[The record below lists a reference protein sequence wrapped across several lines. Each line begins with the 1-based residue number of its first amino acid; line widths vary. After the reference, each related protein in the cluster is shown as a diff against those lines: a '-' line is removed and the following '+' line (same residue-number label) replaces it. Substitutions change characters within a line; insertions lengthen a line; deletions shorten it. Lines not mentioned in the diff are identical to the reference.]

1 MVRTESILHRT
12 DFGWPLGLVRVLDII
27 ISVFA
32 GFISGS
38 YYLLPGEVWHINYVQ
53 LIVIGSLIQFV
64 IFGYFHL
71 YDPGRRL
78 TVFREL
84 RNVLVAW
91 LLTMAGVSI
100 FIFFTKSGHD
110 YSRVWWTLW
119 FASGLSFLLMA
130 HVVMRLL
137 LRHLRQRGLGLRRI
151 VLVGYPNL
159 MTDLMKRIEAT
170 PGLGFRVEQF
180 FDPNEVALEEVARY
194 VQIEAIDQVWVTLPL
209 KEEALLHQVLDN
221 LALTPVEVKYVPD
234 LFGLRLFSHSLTEV
248 NGLPVLSLCSS
259 PMHGF
264 NAFTKAVEDRLL
276 SIFFLLLLSPVM
288 FLVALAVKLTS
299 KGPVFFTQDR
309 LGIGGRTIR
318 VLKFRSMVVHEE
330 SDGAVTQATR
340 QDPRITPVGI
350 FLRRTSLDEL
360 PQFINVLRGEMSIV
374 GPRPHAMAHNAYYQ
388 NLVEGYMDRHRVKPG
403 ITGWAQVNG
412 YRGET
417 DTLEKMQSRV
427 EYDLYYIENWS
438 LWFDLKII
446 LLTIFK
452 GFVHPNAH

>member
-1 MVRTESILHRT
+1 MVNRHILLRT
-12 DFGWPLGLVRVLDII
+12 DSGWPAGLVRGLDLLINALTAL
-27 ISVFA
+27 VA
-32 GFISGS
+32 GQL
-38 YYLLPGEVWHINYVQ
+38 YLLPTEVWHANYLQ
-53 LIVIGSLIQFV
+53 LILIGVLLQFV
-64 IFGYFHL
+64 VFGRFQL
-71 YDPGRRL
+71 YDPSRRL
-78 TVFREL
+78 TIFREL
-84 RNVLVAW
+84 RNVVAAW
-91 LLTMAGVSI
+91 LVTMAGVSI
-100 FIFFTKSGHD
+100 FIFFTKSGHE
-110 YSRVWWTLW
+110 YSRLWWGLW
-119 FASGLSFLLMA
+119 FACGLFFLLVA
-130 HVVMRLL
+130 HIVLRLL
-137 LRHLRQRGLGLRRI
+137 LRYLRRRGVGLRRI

-159 MTDLMKRIEAT
+159 MAALMKRIDAT
-170 PGLGFRVEQF
+170 PGLGFQVEQF
-180 FDPNEVALEEVARY
+180 FDPNEVELAEVARY
-194 VQIEAIDQVWVTLPL
+194 VQLEGIDQVWVTLPL
-209 KEEALLHQVLDN
+209 KEEALLHEVLDN

-248 NGLPVLSLCSS
+248 NGLPVLNLCSS
-259 PMHGF
+259 PMHGM
-264 NAFTKAVEDRLL
+264 NALLKAIEDRVL
-276 SIFFLLLLSPVM
+276 SVIFLLILSPLM
-288 FLVALAVKLTS
+288 LLVALAVKLS
-299 KGPVFFTQDR
+299 SRGPVFFTQDR

-340 QDPRITPVGI
+340 QDPRITTVGA

-417 DTLEKMQSRV
+417 ETLEKMQGRV

-446 LLTIFK
+446 VLTALK
-452 GFVHPNAH
+452 GFVNKNAY